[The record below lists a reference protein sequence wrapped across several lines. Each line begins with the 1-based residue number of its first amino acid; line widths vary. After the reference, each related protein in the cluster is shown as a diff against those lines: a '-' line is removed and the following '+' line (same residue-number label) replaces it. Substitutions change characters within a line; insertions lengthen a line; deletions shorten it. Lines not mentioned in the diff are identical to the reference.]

1 MWAGSEAGAVDLV
14 RLPLVKPSGM
24 CLSHNKQELFLA
36 NSGRLSIMRLE
47 LSTDR
52 LSVAAGVADKMGS
65 DDGPGAQATFTHPY
79 SLVCL
84 PDGSVLVGDVGAK
97 ALRRL
102 VCVENCQGVE
112 PAPEPAAGA
121 DHRDLASWAGAV
133 GLGALALVG
142 AVSLVVQT
150 HSAASAWVRQRR
162 DQLRNQHKGP
172 PGRNRLLSL
181 NLAGLKWGGRWLRR
195 HQPEALPVSSTSAA
209 QAANAGQ
216 AGAQLQVGWE
226 QSGAEAVQVPLL
238 LDMEGEE
245 QQSGT
250 HPWAAAPPAP
260 PPSAPSAGEPPVL
273 DVFDFTTGVG
283 AAPGSTTAP
292 GHDAPTQP

>member
-1 MWAGSEAGAVDLV
+1 
-14 RLPLVKPSGM
+14 M
-24 CLSHNKQELFLA
+24 CLSHNKLELFLA

-112 PAPEPAAGA
+112 PAPEPAAGS

-162 DQLRNQHKGP
+162 DQLRTQHKGP

-226 QSGAEAVQVPLL
+226 QSGADAVQAKH
-238 LDMEGEE
+238 
-245 QQSGT
+245 
-250 HPWAAAPPAP
+250 HP
-260 PPSAPSAGEPPVL
+260 
-273 DVFDFTTGVG
+273 
-283 AAPGSTTAP
+283 
-292 GHDAPTQP
+292 